1 MLTSEE
7 SYLESKEVIM
17 AAESDLK
24 ASITIPTEWELV
36 ERVGWFIRLRW
47 YAAAGVILGTLFAY
61 YA

>member
-1 MLTSEE
+1 
-7 SYLESKEVIM
+7 M